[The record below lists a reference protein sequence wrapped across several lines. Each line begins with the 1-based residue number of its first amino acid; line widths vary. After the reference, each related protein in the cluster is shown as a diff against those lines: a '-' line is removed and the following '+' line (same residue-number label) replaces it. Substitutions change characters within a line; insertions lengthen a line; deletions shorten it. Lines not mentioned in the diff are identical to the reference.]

1 MTTLQVEI
9 TGLDKLRAGLAK
21 APALTTEEVGKA
33 VQKSILTIQS
43 AALREAPVN
52 KQTGGGNL
60 RQNIRT
66 RFINRLSG
74 AVQSLAPYSVFV
86 HEGTAP
92 HTIVPVNK
100 KVLANRRTGQFFGKE
115 VHHPGTHANP
125 FMLRALTGSRLAI
138 KGYFDFAINAV
149 LLSLK

>member
-9 TGLDKLRAGLAK
+9 TGLDKLKTAFSK
-21 APALTTEEVGKA
+21 APQLTTDEAGKA
-33 VQKSILTIQS
+33 IQKSILTVHS

-52 KQTGGGNL
+52 KQTGGGQL

-86 HEGTAP
+86 HEGTRP
-92 HTIVPVNK
+92 HTIVPVVK
-100 KVLANRRTGQFFGKE
+100 KGLANTRTGEFFGKI
-115 VHHPGTHANP
+115 VHHPGTTANP
-125 FMLRALTGSRLAI
+125 FMLRALTASRLAI
-138 KGYFDFAINAV
+138 ASYFEQAINTV
-149 LLSLK
+149 LLSFK